1 MRALTGALLAGLLA
15 LTAPAGAAD
24 ETTDRIAA
32 QQKAASAAWE
42 AVEAGPLA
50 SAETKHLLLYTP
62 LAMSKRLK
70 EVGTL
75 LERYHDLAART
86 LGFDA
91 KEEIY
96 PGKVAVFLLPERSLL
111 PAFVRRVEKRRPASG
126 ETGTFSASDERLHVA
141 AAPPEGK
148 KGPSVEMRAGE
159 MLAALLLTRKAGR
172 ATPLPDWL
180 VAGFGRATSYRAA
193 PRERGVLEDRKRA
206 RLLAARRK
214 ASDVW
219 ATELDP
225 AEAGPL
231 QGSVADFLAYSP
243 YGRRFARFVAGF
255 RPEEGMMSRTTA
267 QAIESAGWRTDTI
280 ERYWRSWVASPR

>member
-1 MRALTGALLAGLLA
+1 MRAWRVALLAGLLA
-15 LTAPAGAAD
+15 LALRAGAAD
-24 ETTDRIAA
+24 ETAAKVAA
-32 QQKAASAAWE
+32 QKKAAAAAWE

-50 SAETKHLLLYTP
+50 TAETKHLLIYAPTG
-62 LAMSKRLK
+62 MGKRLK

-75 LERYHDLAART
+75 LERYHDLAARA
-86 LGFDA
+86 LGYDG

-96 PGKVAVFLLPERSLL
+96 PGKVAVFLFPERSLL
-111 PAFVRRVEKRRPASG
+111 PAFARRIEKRRPAAG
-126 ETGTFSASDERLHVA
+126 ETGSFSASDDRLHVA
-141 AAPPEGK
+141 AAVPEGK

-159 MLAALLLTRKAGR
+159 QLAALLLTRKAGR

-214 ASDVW
+214 AGDVW
-219 ATELDP
+219 SAELEPD
-225 AEAGPL
+225 EAGPL

-243 YGRRFARFVAGF
+243 YGKRFGKFVVGF

-267 QAIESAGWRTDTI
+267 QAIEAAGWRADTI
-280 ERYWRSWVASPR
+280 ENFWRRWVVSPR